1 MGEIKENNS
10 GIEKSSFKVN
20 YPDREEG
27 ENPEKYY
34 TRFIFKNHLNALK
47 DSGVKPN
54 FKLIENLGKISSEA
68 GKIIARNERLSHVDF
83 LTEVYNRRGFDFET
97 EKIMGDFERLKK
109 EGQPRPPLSLAYIDL
124 DNFKSLNDECGHTA
138 GDLFLINFSHL
149 VNGIIR
155 DKDIFARF
163 GGDEFALILYN
174 TDQKKGETIAKRIQ
188 KELKTFLE
196 SYRNVSKP
204 LGFSFGLVQWNG
216 EQKLKDFI
224 DQADQKQKEA
234 KAEKKR
240 YG

>member
-1 MGEIKENNS
+1 MDEIKENNS
-10 GIEKSSFKVN
+10 DVEKSSFKVN

-68 GKIIARNERLSHVDF
+68 GRLIARNEGLSHIDF

-109 EGQPRPPLSLAYIDL
+109 EGKPRPSLSLAYIDL
-124 DNFKSLNDECGHTA
+124 DNFKSLNDECGHTV

-155 DKDIFARF
+155 DRDIFARF
-163 GGDEFALILYN
+163 GGDEFILLFY
-174 TDQKKGETIAKRIQ
+174 DAGLEKAEEVVKRIQ
-188 KELKTFLE
+188 NELKPFLE
-196 SYRNVSKP
+196 SYENVSKP
-204 LGFSFGLVQWNG
+204 LGFSFGLIQWDG
-216 EQKLKDFI
+216 EQRLKDFI

-234 KAEKKR
+234 KVEKKKN
-240 YG
+240 G

>member
-1 MGEIKENNS
+1 MNEIKGNNFDV
-10 GIEKSSFKVN
+10 EKSSFKVN
-20 YPDREEG
+20 YSDREEG
-27 ENPEKYY
+27 ENPERYY

-68 GKIIARNERLSHVDF
+68 GKLIARNERLSHIDF

-97 EKIMGDFERLKK
+97 EKIMGNFASLKK
-109 EGQPRPPLSLAYIDL
+109 KGQKRPPLSLAYIDL
-124 DNFKSLNDECGHTA
+124 NNFKSLNDEYNHTT
-138 GDLFLINFSHL
+138 GDLFLIDFSKL

-163 GGDEFALILYN
+163 GGDEFVLLLYD
-174 TDQKKGETIAKRIQ
+174 TDQKKGEKIIKRIQ
-188 KELKTFLE
+188 TELKTFLE

-216 EQKLKDFI
+216 KQKLKDFI
-224 DQADQKQKEA
+224 NQADQKQKEA